1 VSLVALFRVSA
12 IVYPIRN
19 SEPIGEV
26 IMRLTLILAVALLLT
41 PAALTAR
48 PAAGLHAQAAT
59 DVSAAKRK
67 TAPRKTASKKA
78 KAEYLKA
85 APGTGPS
92 GPATKY

>member
-12 IVYPIRN
+12 IVYLIRDP
-19 SEPIGEV
+19 EPIGEV
-26 IMRLTLILAVALLLT
+26 IAMRLTLILAVALLLT

-67 TAPRKTASKKA
+67 TTPKKA
-78 KAEYLKA
+78 KADYLKA